1 MEEQNV
7 EQESTKGDVAEMH
20 KMGITNFYAM
30 CEQKVRDKN
39 AIIEGLKI
47 EKENAWQ
54 QYIDDR
60 GAQWIRV
67 QGKIIQEVRTK
78 AYKHFLLGC
87 GLSSVIGWAIGHFWR

>member
-78 AYKHFLLGC
+78 AKKHLLLGC
-87 GLSSVIGWAIGHFWR
+87 CLSSVVGWAIGHFWR